1 MAMGGGAAVADVA
14 DVDLDRDRALV
25 DAAKQGDLSAFA
37 ELYTRYFD
45 RLTRF
50 AQRRVSDRHEAEE
63 IAQEA
68 FTRAYR
74 SLPTFAG
81 ERRFYPWLTVI
92 TSRLCVDALRRRG
105 RVVLADELDREFVDV
120 GFDCIEHLVEVE
132 QVSKALSRLTDRHR
146 NVLELREH
154 KGWSYQHIADHLEVS
169 LGTVETLLWRAR
181 QALRREY
188 TSLGASLL
196 GLPAVRRLVA
206 RRHAN
211 AQLVPGALGSFAVAA
226 VLTLGALPAGNP
238 VPLTTGRTGSAE
250 AVGLRGTPIPSP
262 AKATAPALPE
272 PSTQGPRSTGGDHD
286 APMATQGPVSP
297 GSGGSR
303 IPAIGP
309 HFMGRNAAKAN
320 AESDPVVVVAP
331 VTGVVVGVNPSAGIK
346 KTLSITGGP
355 K

>member
-1 MAMGGGAAVADVA
+1 MGAGAAIA
-14 DVDLDRDRALV
+14 DVDVDRDRALV

-50 AQRRVSDRHEAEE
+50 AQKRVTDRHEAEE

-74 SLPTFAG
+74 ALPTFGG

-105 RVVLADELDREFVDV
+105 RIVLANQLDREFVDV
-120 GFDCIEHLVEVE
+120 EFDCMEHQVEVE
-132 QVSKALSRLTDRHR
+132 QVVKALGRLTDRHR

-154 KGWSYQHIADHLEVS
+154 RGWSYQHIADHLEVS

-196 GLPAVRRLVA
+196 GLPAVRRLVS
-206 RRHAN
+206 RRHAS
-211 AQLVPGALGSFAVAA
+211 AHLVPGALGSFAIATA
-226 VLTLGALPAGNP
+226 LTFGALPAGSP
-238 VPLTTGRTGSAE
+238 VPVTSDRADSVAAAGLRVTMSPPSAE
-250 AVGLRGTPIPSP
+250 LIAPTLP
-262 AKATAPALPE
+262 APPDRSSE
-272 PSTQGPRSTGGDHD
+272 GSRSTAADPA
-286 APMATQGPVSP
+286 APMITRRPLSS
-297 GSGGSR
+297 GSGGSQ

-309 HFMGRNAAKAN
+309 HFMGRDAAKAN
-320 AESDPVVVVAP
+320 AESDPVVVVTP
-331 VTGVVVGVNPSAGIK
+331 VAGIVVGVNPSAGIK

-355 K
+355 R